1 MLLILL
7 LKYLLAK
14 ATKENH
20 CLPIQRLYGKKQKL
34 SDLRAFLGGIFSI
47 TFSCCDAERYFAA
60 VSMHHLQNSSNFS
73 SAPSP
78 FATQSQEKCMIQ
90 TDKFATVR
98 LSNDLE
104 VFKVARVH
112 GSLGEDKSWLTQRAV
127 ILSDVTRTV
136 PLEIAQRY
144 VLNKPTGT
152 IIEKKCVAITVN

>member
-20 CLPIQRLYGKKQKL
+20 CLPVQRLYGKKQKL
-34 SDLRAFLGGIFSI
+34 SDLRAFVSGIFSI
-47 TFSCCDAERYFAA
+47 TFSCCDAEGYFAA

-112 GSLGEDKSWLTQRAV
+112 GSLGEDKSWLTQACCDPIRCHKDCAFRN
-127 ILSDVTRTV
+127 STV
-136 PLEIAQRY
+136 LCPKQTHRHNYWKEMCC
-144 VLNKPTGT
+144 NHS
-152 IIEKKCVAITVN
+152 

>member
-20 CLPIQRLYGKKQKL
+20 CLPVQRLYGKKQKL
-34 SDLRAFLGGIFSI
+34 SDLRAFVSGIFSI
-47 TFSCCDAERYFAA
+47 TFSCCDAEGYFAA
-60 VSMHHLQNSSNFS
+60 VSMHHLQNFS

-112 GSLGEDKSWLTQRAV
+112 GSLGEGTQG
-127 ILSDVTRTV
+127 LC
-136 PLEIAQRY
+136 L
-144 VLNKPTGT
+144 
-152 IIEKKCVAITVN
+152 